1 MEYIHGT
8 ADFKLDRPSAVTLGK
23 FDGLHLG
30 HQKLISIVKEE
41 AAKHNLITVLF
52 TFDGIP
58 LSICPQKNQHFI
70 STNAERR
77 NICEKSGID
86 VEVEYP
92 FTDDFMHMEAEDFI
106 REVIIDKLNAKVV
119 VVGTDYCFGRNRS
132 GNAEY
137 LKAKG
142 IEYGF
147 DTIIVEKE
155 KYQDKEISSTYV
167 REELSQGHM
176 ETVNVLLNRAYSIT
190 GIVAKG
196 NQMGRELGMPTANIY
211 PSEIKLLPPNGVYAS
226 IAVVD
231 GVEYYGVT
239 NLGTKPTV
247 SDGFE
252 VSVETNFFDFDRDIY
267 GKKIEVRLLHFL
279 RQEMKFDNVD
289 MLKKQME
296 MDMNFAKNMFLL

>member
-1 MEYIHGT
+1 MDYIHGT
-8 ADFKLDRPSAVTLGK
+8 ADFKLDRQSAVTLGK

-30 HQKLISIVKEE
+30 HQKLISIVREE
-41 AAKHNLITVLF
+41 ALKDNLVSVLF

-77 NICEKSGID
+77 SFCEKMGID
-86 VEVEYP
+86 IEVEYP
-92 FTDDFMHMEAEDFI
+92 FTDEFMHMEADDFI
-106 REVIIDKLNAKVV
+106 REIIIGKLNAKVA

-132 GNAEY
+132 GNAQY
-137 LKAKG
+137 LHEKG
-142 IEYGF
+142 LEYGF
-147 DTIIVEKE
+147 KTIIVEKE

-167 REELSQGHM
+167 RDELSKGHM

-190 GIVAKG
+190 GIVSKG
-196 NQMGRELGMPTANIY
+196 NQMGRSFGIPTVNIY
-211 PSEIKLLPPNGVYAS
+211 PSEKKLLPPNGVYAS
-226 IAVVD
+226 IAVID
-231 GVEYYGVT
+231 GTEYYGVT

-252 VSVETNFFDFDRDIY
+252 VSVETNIFDFDRDIY

-296 MDMNFAKNMFLL
+296 MDMAFAKNMFLL